1 MKNYTSLIC
10 NVQLLLYILNLIDTT
25 LNDSAIKF
33 LISNQSLQYG
43 SSNVQSSVEL
53 SCTVINEGSFTFSW
67 MGPNGVISNTDRTQ
81 LFLADTSRTSIL
93 TISQLNHSDSGIYTC
108 MSSYRHTDLEDVP
121 GKSSTVSLTLEGNL
135 YVFTIV
141 VIITFTQKYSYK
153 SYP

>member
-1 MKNYTSLIC
+1 MQCTS
-10 NVQLLLYILNLIDTT
+10 

-43 SSNVQSSVEL
+43 SNNVQSSVEL

-93 TISQLNHSDSGIYTC
+93 TISQLNLSDSGIYTC
-108 MSSYRHTDLEDVP
+108 MSSYRHTYLSGVP
-121 GKSSTVSLTLEGNL
+121 SKSSTVSLTLEGNL
-135 YVFTIV
+135 YVFIEFETS
-141 VIITFTQKYSYK
+141 THKY
-153 SYP
+153 